1 LRIRQGLSI
10 SPPEVNPVK
19 GVKEIMEEL
28 IKSKIYQHAD
38 KNMKINSLRILIQ
51 ALLENP
57 SLIEEYESLIFC
69 NNIGKFS

>member
-1 LRIRQGLSI
+1 MRIRQGLSI

-69 NNIGKFS
+69 NNIGNFS